1 MIVDALILERV
12 IDLRDV
18 MILESVVDQT
28 IVDQTIADVMILESV
43 VDLSVM
49 MREETQR
56 IQELQSLLL
65 SLANQSDL

>member
-1 MIVDALILERV
+1 MRSIVDMIVAMTLG
-12 IDLRDV
+12 
-18 MILESVVDQT
+18 SVVDQT